1 MGVMRNYLSE
11 KERDGLPSGAYLSGA
26 LLAVPGGMAVGIAV
40 AAVRLMPQLGVLDI
54 LMGMVALMGY
64 SVLVMLQGTIPLL
77 FLYFLLCRAG
87 DWVMGKGRCC
97 YVFPWVMMVAAGAV
111 SAATIGYCYGL
122 WQEYAA
128 VETRLAAAAATM
140 LLMIPAKRGRCLF
153 SRRSIINAIYYST
166 LIFCLVL
173 AVINGLWGKRHYHDT
188 YNAFSGG
195 HGYSRMQ
202 IPLLPQKHHAPLR
215 LSGGTSYTPEQDKE
229 TFCKAVGKAV
239 PEGYEVIRTGYYNT
253 GAIFSLQLD
262 ETTYREYCAGFS
274 WQESSPGTCFIVDS
288 WELISP
294 VDFQGRG
301 YVALNRAV
309 MGEQYFLLRDD
320 TQCRLLLLLIP

>member
-26 LLAVPGGMAVGIAV
+26 LLAVPGGMAVGLAV
-40 AAVRLMPQLGVLDI
+40 AAVRLMPQLGVWDI
-54 LMGMVALMGY
+54 LMGIVALAGY

-87 DWVMGKGRCC
+87 DWLMEKGRFCT
-97 YVFPWVMMVAAGAV
+97 VFPWVMVAAAGAV
-111 SAATIGYCYGL
+111 SAASTGYCYGL

-128 VETRLAAAAATM
+128 VETRLAAAVATM
-140 LLMIPAKRGRCLF
+140 LLMLPAKRGYCLF

-188 YNAFSGG
+188 YNAFFGG
-195 HGYSRMQ
+195 YGYSRMQ
-202 IPLLPQKHHAPLR
+202 IPLLPQKQHAPLH
-215 LSGGTSYTPEQDKE
+215 LSGGASYTPAQDNE
-229 TFCKAVGKAV
+229 TFCQAVGKAL
-239 PEGYEVIRTGYYNT
+239 PEGCEVIRTGYYNT

-262 ETTYREYCAGFS
+262 EKTYREYCAGFP
-274 WQESSPGTCFIVDS
+274 WQEAPDGTCFSVDS
-288 WELISP
+288 QLLVSP
-294 VDFQGRG
+294 EDFHGG
-301 YVALNRAV
+301 YVDLSRAV
-309 MGEQYFLLRDD
+309 MGDQYFLLRDD
-320 TQCRLLLLLIP
+320 ARCRLFLLLIP